1 MRTLLW
7 KACIAKGESR
17 LNRRPAVWILSALIF
32 ACVGAAPASASAIRS
47 LGGFNANTLAANDD
61 GSTLQIPLPFSL
73 NFFGATF
80 NSLHVNNNGN
90 VTFDNSLSTYTP
102 FDLNATNRQIIAPFF
117 ADVDTRNASSGRV
130 HYGTDTVDGHPA
142 FGVEW
147 PAVGYYFI
155 AADKLNTFE
164 LALINRADTGNPDN
178 FDIEFNY
185 GQMQWDTG
193 AASGGSG
200 GLCTATSGDPARV
213 GYANGTGLP
222 GTHFELPGSAVC
234 GAFLDG
240 GVDALVSNSLN
251 SNVLGRYVFESR
263 NGEISTVPEPATLSL
278 FAVGLAGLLG
288 AARRRFGRA

>member
-1 MRTLLW
+1 V
-7 KACIAKGESR
+7 
-17 LNRRPAVWILSALIF
+17 NRRPAVWVLSALIF
-32 ACVGAAPASASAIRS
+32 ACVGAAPASATAIRNP
-47 LGGFNANTLAANDD
+47 GGFNTNTLAANDD
-61 GSTLQIPLPFSL
+61 GSTAQIALPFTL
-73 NFFGATF
+73 NFFGSSF
-80 NSLHVNNNGN
+80 NSLYVNNNGN
-90 VTFDNSLSTYTP
+90 VTFDTSSFTFTP
-102 FDLNATNRQIIAPFF
+102 FDLNATNHQIIAPFF
-117 ADVDTRNASSGRV
+117 ADVDTRNGSSGIV

-147 PAVGYYFI
+147 PAVGYYSYGV
-155 AADKLNTFE
+155 DKLNTFE

-185 GQMQWDTG
+185 GQVQWDTG
-193 AASGGSG
+193 SFSGGSG
-200 GLCTATSGDPARV
+200 GLCTATTGTSARA

-222 GTHFELPGSAVC
+222 GTHYELAGSAVC
-234 GAFLDG
+234 SAFLDG

-278 FAVGLAGLLG
+278 FAVGLAGVLG